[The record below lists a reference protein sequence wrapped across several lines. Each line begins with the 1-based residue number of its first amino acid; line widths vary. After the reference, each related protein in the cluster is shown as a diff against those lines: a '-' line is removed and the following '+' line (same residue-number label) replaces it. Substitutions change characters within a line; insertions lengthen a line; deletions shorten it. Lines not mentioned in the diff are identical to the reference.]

1 MQLPDEQVKPALMQ
15 IGMSENA
22 ASLILELSAALN
34 SGHVAA
40 LEKRSAGNS
49 TSTSIE
55 QFVKEKFLPAYEG
68 RAAHA

>member
-1 MQLPDEQVKPALMQ
+1 
-15 IGMSENA
+15 MSENA

-55 QFVKEKFLPAYEG
+55 QFVKETFVPVYEG